1 VYKIIVLVAVIS
13 FSYYSFFEVYAQSE
27 SPQLATF
34 QESAQILIDQQLSNN
49 VTASIT
55 LQSTSNQEIR
65 IPSEFEQSLFENDRI
80 IAVVLTNVEQ
90 CVLGVFNEACIL
102 VNVSRDE
109 SEKGIIEI
117 QDAAREIGDSVIDSI
132 NQVFDTDAKFNS
144 AFVHHKDETN
154 ISLDTSG
161 VISGRGTISAV
172 YTMPKEDTH
181 TMYEKISTILIPSV
195 IRDSGGFYEIA
206 TKLSTEDTATMTF
219 SIIPKEELFLYQLKL
234 SVDYPNSASNIEIIN
249 PLEFLKSDELER
261 SSYFS
266 GGFYPLN
273 SILNVVILSSE
284 STNVNEVN
292 TNMLQTQIINEEKF
306 PIDLSQ
312 DGWFFDPESGNKIDG
327 KYLFGKKFS
336 ISKNELIFTLGDAQ
350 INGIPPEETTD
361 FDESILILII
371 IVIISVGAA
380 AFYLKGYKKKV

>member
-1 VYKIIVLVAVIS
+1 MIS

-27 SPQLATF
+27 SPKLATF

-65 IPSEFEQSLFENDRI
+65 IPSEFEQLLFENDRI
-80 IAVVLTNVEQ
+80 IAVVLTNEEH
-90 CVLGVFNEACIL
+90 CVLGVLNEACIL

-117 QDAAREIGDSVIDSI
+117 QDAAREIGDSLIDSI

-144 AFVHHKDETN
+144 VFVHNIDETN
-154 ISLDTSG
+154 VSLETSG
-161 VISGRGTISAV
+161 VISGRGTISAI
-172 YTMPKEDTH
+172 YTMPREDTY
-181 TMYEKISTILIPSV
+181 TMYEKISSILIPRV

-206 TKLSTEDTATMTF
+206 TKLSTEDTAAMTF
-219 SIIPKEELFLYQLKL
+219 SIIPKEEGFLYQLKL
-234 SVDYPNSASNIEIIN
+234 SVDYPNSASNSEIIS
-249 PLEFLKSDELER
+249 PLEFLKIDELER

-266 GGFYPLN
+266 SDFYPLN

-292 TNMLQTQIINEEKF
+292 TNMLQTQIINETKF
-306 PIDLSQ
+306 PTDLSQ

-350 INGIPPEETTD
+350 INGISSEETTD

-371 IVIISVGAA
+371 IVIISVGTA

>member
-1 VYKIIVLVAVIS
+1 MIG

-27 SPQLATF
+27 SPKLATF

-65 IPSEFEQSLFENDRI
+65 IPSEFEQLLFENDRI
-80 IAVVLTNVEQ
+80 IAVVLTNEEQ

-102 VNVSRDE
+102 VNVSRDK

-117 QDAAREIGDSVIDSI
+117 QDAAREIGDSVIDII

-144 AFVHHKDETN
+144 VFVHHIDETN
-154 ISLDTSG
+154 VSLETSG
-161 VISGRGTISAV
+161 VISGRGTISAI
-172 YTMPKEDTH
+172 YTMPQEDTH
-181 TMYEKISTILIPSV
+181 TMYEKISTILIPKV

-206 TKLSTEDTATMTF
+206 TKLSTEDTAAMTF
-219 SIIPKEELFLYQLKL
+219 SIIPKEEFFLYQLKL
-234 SVDYPNSASNIEIIN
+234 SVDYPNSASNSEIIS
-249 PLEFLKSDELER
+249 PLEFLKIDELER

-266 GGFYPLN
+266 SGFYPLN
-273 SILNVVILSSE
+273 SILNVVILSPE

-292 TNMLQTQIINEEKF
+292 TNMLQTQIINETKF
-306 PIDLSQ
+306 PTDLSQ

-336 ISKNELIFTLGDAQ
+336 VSKNELIFTLGDAQ
-350 INGIPPEETTD
+350 INGISSEETSD
-361 FDESILILII
+361 FDESIVILII

-380 AFYLKGYKKKV
+380 AFYLKGYKNKV

>member
-1 VYKIIVLVAVIS
+1 MIS

-55 LQSTSNQEIR
+55 LQSTSNQELR

-80 IAVVLTNVEQ
+80 IAVVLTNEEQ

-102 VNVSRDE
+102 VNVSRDK

-161 VISGRGTISAV
+161 VISGRGTISAI
-172 YTMPKEDTH
+172 YTMPQEDTH
-181 TMYEKISTILIPSV
+181 TMYEKISTILIPRV

-206 TKLSTEDTATMTF
+206 TKLSTEDTAAMTF
-219 SIIPKEELFLYQLKL
+219 SIIPKEEFFLYQLKL
-234 SVDYPNSASNIEIIN
+234 SVDYPNSASNSEIIS
-249 PLEFLKSDELER
+249 PLEFLKIDELER

-266 GGFYPLN
+266 SGFYPLN
-273 SILNVVILSSE
+273 SILNVVILSPE

-292 TNMLQTQIINEEKF
+292 TNMLQTQIINETKF
-306 PIDLSQ
+306 PTDLSQ

-336 ISKNELIFTLGDAQ
+336 VSKNELIFTLGDAQ
-350 INGIPPEETTD
+350 INGISSEETSD
-361 FDESILILII
+361 FDESIVILII

-380 AFYLKGYKKKV
+380 AFYLKGYKNKV